1 MPRMLSKPA
10 IRLLEGSIENL
21 SLCIEYINR
30 PQRIPLHDQ
39 MSSLTVSTGLL
50 GISIELVASAI
61 LVQTYGEKYLQ
72 LPSGYYK
79 PAANII
85 DEMKQLLK
93 NPIPKIDF
101 LVQGIHDKSK
111 HFQMLHEK
119 LTELQFMLKIRAA
132 AVHAARAPSKDII
145 IIYINKLLKLFNLL
159 SQSEKFSSYLMYLP
173 QIQID
178 IKNIN
183 VVIDDLIYQVNNSK
197 DKSDF
202 AAGILSL
209 FLVLPEIPEYQ
220 PDWLSSI
227 ERVSVAPKE
236 YCQWSLKSEPFSVVK
251 TEPLYISI

>member
-1 MPRMLSKPA
+1 
-10 IRLLEGSIENL
+10 
-21 SLCIEYINR
+21 
-30 PQRIPLHDQ
+30 
-39 MSSLTVSTGLL
+39 
-50 GISIELVASAI
+50 
-61 LVQTYGEKYLQ
+61 
-72 LPSGYYK
+72 
-79 PAANII
+79 
-85 DEMKQLLK
+85 
-93 NPIPKIDF
+93 
-101 LVQGIHDKSK
+101 
-111 HFQMLHEK
+111 
-119 LTELQFMLKIRAA
+119 
-132 AVHAARAPSKDII
+132 
-145 IIYINKLLKLFNLL
+145 
-159 SQSEKFSSYLMYLP
+159 MYLP